1 MKEHTSSVIIVIIA
15 GLIWSFGAVV
25 VKNMTDPQSYQLP
38 YLIIRG
44 LTVTM
49 IVGSYLFFKD
59 RKYFFINLLNIDK
72 ITIFGGIL
80 LTITFIGF
88 IYSITNTTAAVTLL
102 MLALMPFF
110 ASLIAYLFINER
122 ISKKNLVA
130 MIIAFFGIV
139 IMVLQS
145 QLSGSTFGLITGFI
159 SSLGFAFGT
168 EPSVLQWIAS
178 IVIIS
183 GAVLISI
190 SASSFKDSLGLNSKQ
205 IKSTVIMSFVSSIC
219 LAFGLI
225 FSQEASNHLS
235 TTETVIYI
243 RFFSLLSVS
252 VILIFYRIKP
262 ILTKKSIPILIFQG
276 ILETTGYFLL
286 VSAYSFD
293 KIGIAVIISSGFG
306 LVTIV
311 LARIILKEK
320 IEKIQKIGIFLTF
333 IGVACIS
340 I

>member
-1 MKEHTSSVIIVIIA
+1 MAVIFGILSA
-15 GLIWSFGAVV
+15 LSFGVGDFLARFSSKEIGFQRSLFWMLVV
-25 VKNMTDPQSYQLP
+25 GSIF
-38 YLIIRG
+38 YLI
-44 LTVTM
+44 L
-49 IVGSYLFFKD
+49 
-59 RKYFFINLLNIDK
+59 YFVFYGEFSPNLNGVVLSLMA
-72 ITIFGGIL
+72 GIL
-80 LTITFIGF
+80 IMFGLLFLYKGLESGPV
-88 IYSITNTTAAVTLL
+88 SIVAAIVATN
-102 MLALMPFF
+102 PFF
-110 ASLIAYLFINER
+110 VF
-122 ISKKNLVA
+122 LVR
-130 MIIAFFGIV
+130 
-139 IMVLQS
+139 
-145 QLSGSTFGLITGFI
+145 
-159 SSLGFAFGT
+159 FAFGT

>member
-1 MKEHTSSVIIVIIA
+1 MAVIFGILSA
-15 GLIWSFGAVV
+15 FSFGIGDFLARFSSKEIGFQRSLFWMLV
-25 VKNMTDPQSYQLP
+25 
-38 YLIIRG
+38 
-44 LTVTM
+44 
-49 IVGSYLFFKD
+49 VGSVFYLMLYSIFYGGFD
-59 RKYFFINLLNIDK
+59 PNLKGVGLSLMA
-72 ITIFGGIL
+72 GIL
-80 LTITFIGF
+80 IMFGLLFLYKGLESGPV
-88 IYSITNTTAAVTLL
+88 SIVAAIVATN
-102 MLALMPFF
+102 PFF
-110 ASLIAYLFINER
+110 VF
-122 ISKKNLVA
+122 LVR
-130 MIIAFFGIV
+130 
-139 IMVLQS
+139 
-145 QLSGSTFGLITGFI
+145 
-159 SSLGFAFGT
+159 FAFGT
-168 EPSVLQWIAS
+168 EPTILQWVAS

-205 IKSTVIMSFVSSIC
+205 IKSTIIMSFVSSVC

-225 FSQEASNHLS
+225 LSQEASNYLS
-235 TTETVIYI
+235 VTETVIYI
-243 RFFSLLSVS
+243 RIFSLLSIS
-252 VILIFYRIKP
+252 AILLLYRIKP

-286 VSAYSFD
+286 VSAYTFD

-320 IEKIQKIGIFLTF
+320 IEKIQKMGIVLTF